1 MLVLTLA
8 VSSLRVPLAFSR
20 YPSLHN
26 MGALWLLRH
35 LQVCLPAQPYLVE
48 LPYFVEPPYFVELRR
63 LAHCAPCGG
72 SLSGLCNGS
81 C

>member
-48 LPYFVEPPYFVELRR
+48 LPYFVELRR

-72 SLSGLCNGS
+72 SLSVLCNGS